1 MAIVSTCE
9 KLFSKKVV
17 CRADGTNI
25 TFTPAASYQKA
36 PKFATENV
44 AKKPNEPKVAT
55 RSQKVSKVGKKLPFC
70 PFVLLY
76 WTRL

>member
-25 TFTPAASYQKA
+25 TFTPAASYQKV

-55 RSQKVSKVGKKLPFC
+55 RSQKV
-70 PFVLLY
+70 LLY
-76 WTRL
+76 FCTGPGCKSYQPQSI